1 MKKLIALLT
10 LLFCLHGLTA
20 QTFFGFQTV
29 GKNTFFFS
37 LSWQNNEPLLGLG
50 YNNRAF
56 GGLVGTF
63 TDYQAELRFPLHKMY
78 DFKEMKLIVGA
89 YAPLSLGRSFTGTGL
104 HLRWERTTSSGEQ
117 ESDLSLAATVM
128 PTIYYGSTL
137 VTDKAFGT
145 AGIRIT
151 AATAIIAKKG
161 EISSSFKEHK
171 IELGGHLD
179 THIDRSFSIGLDGY
193 FSKKFGDV
201 TEDEKKFELE
211 GNFYLGTNYSLYR
224 L

>member
-10 LLFCLHGLTA
+10 LLYCLQGLTA

-37 LSWQNNEPLLGLG
+37 LSWQNNEPLLGVG

-56 GGLVGTF
+56 DGLLGAF

-78 DFKEMKLIVGA
+78 DFKEMKLIAGA
-89 YAPLSLGRSFTGTGL
+89 YAPTKFDNEFLGAGL
-104 HLRWERTTSSGEQ
+104 HLRWERTAASGEQ
-117 ESDLSLAATVM
+117 ESAVYLAATVM
-128 PTIYYGSTL
+128 PTVYYGNTM
-137 VTDKAFGT
+137 VTDQAFGT
-145 AGIRIT
+145 AGLRIT
-151 AATAIIAKKG
+151 AATALLAQKG
-161 EISSSFKEHK
+161 DVTSSFSKHK

-193 FSKKFGDV
+193 FSKKFGEVD
-201 TEDEKKFELE
+201 EDEKGFELE